1 MIVFDK
7 QNFEQEN
14 LNSYKKTYTKKGTV
28 FVQITI
34 ISILIFL
41 IKSTNYYFFI
51 KENFEQERLWK
62 S

>member
-28 FVQITI
+28 FVQTTI
-34 ISILIFL
+34 ISILIFFL
-41 IKSTNYYFFI
+41 IQI
-51 KENFEQERLWK
+51 KVQIIIF